1 MRIEFVRVRGIKT
14 GIAAAAL
21 VALCSWWSLP
31 MVRKQ
36 MQAFLPTFSTST
48 GTDSRG
54 YLDSPALAPS
64 LGKSESWLKKA
75 FEIPKPLDP
84 KQQAMAHLE
93 AAGMPFT
100 GDGFVRAVETSY
112 RPLVDLFLTAGMS
125 VNESSSDGR
134 TALLAATITKDW
146 ALVQHLLQLGAD
158 VNRADDNGLTPL
170 MAAAMADHLPTM
182 KALMER
188 GAVPGAVDLHAHS
201 ALHYAVATKSIGA
214 LQELLRTGV
223 DCTSSCCEGRDLLSH
238 ATETRDWRI
247 VEPVLSLQPPKL
259 AWNEFTRSELLKAM
273 TSQDAAKAKLLIS
286 KHPAAPTPEGHAQPL
301 LAYAIV
307 SDNFRAFKFLL
318 EAGADPNTP
327 LDSPVSKDFS
337 KRVSKGF
344 LQHYL
349 ETESGMTALMLAA
362 GLGRTDYVKALLD
375 AGASRGLLTQ
385 KYRMPALLF
394 ATRTDSTEVSQMLIG
409 SAPKPE
415 QLRIQISLG
424 AQRATIYKNGA
435 IAFSTSVSTGRSG
448 FSTPT
453 GEFVVTDKHRHHIST
468 IYKVPMPFFM
478 RLNAKD
484 FGMHQG
490 VVPGYPASHGC
501 IRVPSGTAQKLF
513 AQIPVGTLVSITH

>member
-21 VALCSWWSLP
+21 VALCTWCSLP
-31 MVRKQ
+31 AVRKQ
-36 MQAFLPTFSTST
+36 MQAFLPSFSTSP

-54 YLDSPALAPS
+54 YLDSPAFVRSA
-64 LGKSESWLKKA
+64 GGQNSWLERALAKPKA
-75 FEIPKPLDP
+75 LDP
-84 KQQAMAHLE
+84 RQQALAHLE

-125 VNESSSDGR
+125 VNESTSDGR
-134 TALLAATITKDW
+134 TALLAATIAKDW
-146 ALVQHLLQLGAD
+146 AIVQRLLELGAD
-158 VNRADDNGLTPL
+158 VNRADHNGLTPL
-170 MAAAMADHLPTM
+170 MAAAMADHLPTLQTLLE
-182 KALMER
+182 K
-188 GAVPGAVDLHAHS
+188 GATLSAVDLHGHA
-201 ALHYAVATKSIGA
+201 ALHYAVATRSIGA
-214 LQELLRTGV
+214 LQALLANGA
-223 DCTSSCCEGRDLLSH
+223 DCTSSCCEGRNLLSH

-247 VEPVLSLQPPKL
+247 VEPILSLQSPTL
-259 AWNEFTRSELLKAM
+259 TWNEFTRSELLKAM

-307 SDNFRAFKFLL
+307 SDNFKAFKFLL
-318 EAGADPNTP
+318 EAGANPNTP
-327 LDSPVSKDFS
+327 LNSPVSKDFS
-337 KRVSKGF
+337 KRVPKGF

-362 GLGRTDYVKALLD
+362 GLGRAEYVKALLD
-375 AGASRGLLTQ
+375 AGASRGLMTQ

-394 ATRTDSTEVSQMLIG
+394 ATRTESTEVSQMLIG

-424 AQRATIYKNGA
+424 ALRATIYKNGT
-435 IAFSTSVSTGRSG
+435 IAYSTEVSTGRSG

-453 GEFVVTDKHRHHIST
+453 GEYVITDKHRNHVST